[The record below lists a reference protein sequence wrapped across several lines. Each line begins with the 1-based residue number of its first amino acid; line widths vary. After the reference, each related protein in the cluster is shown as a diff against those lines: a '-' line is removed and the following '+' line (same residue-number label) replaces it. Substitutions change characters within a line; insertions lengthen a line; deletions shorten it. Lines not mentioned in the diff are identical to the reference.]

1 MRSLQPIY
9 KERIWG
15 GDLLKR
21 MFHLDTPH
29 PVGEIWLASDHP
41 AGQTV
46 DERGNTLHDL
56 FPQRSW
62 FPVLIKILHAKT
74 DLSVQV
80 HPNDQQA
87 SALLDLGK
95 TEGWL
100 ILHAE
105 PGARICRGLT
115 VDSRAALEERVAQGR
130 LQDALRYETVV
141 AGQYIPLPAGTVHAL
156 GAGIVA
162 LEVQQASDTTF
173 RIYDYDRVDPS
184 GKKRELHLAQALD
197 VIDFAS
203 TMADRDLRRDQTSAR
218 WEAFFGNANAA
229 TAGIAREWLDQ
240 NPYFSLELLSVD
252 GVSPFH
258 VSREPGVVCVTALR
272 GNVHP
277 KGASPRSLPYPTWVL
292 EAGEPL
298 ILEESGTVA
307 LVHLS

>member
-1 MRSLQPIY
+1 MRFLQPIY

-15 GDLLKR
+15 GDELKR
-21 MFHLDTPH
+21 MFHLDTPQ

-46 DERGNTLHDL
+46 DERGQTLHDL
-56 FPQRSW
+56 FPQRKW

-80 HPNDQQA
+80 HPNDEQA
-87 SALLDLGK
+87 RALFDLGK

-115 VDSRAALEERVAQGR
+115 VSTRAELEACIAQGR
-130 LQDALRYETVV
+130 LQDALRYETVQ

-173 RIYDYDRVDPS
+173 RIYDYDRVDAS
-184 GKKRELHLAQALD
+184 GNKRVLHLAQALD
-197 VIDFAS
+197 VIDFAF
-203 TMADRDLRRDQTSAR
+203 TTDDRETKSDHTSRSA
-218 WEAFFGNANAA
+218 ANFFGRSAA
-229 TAGIAREWLDQ
+229 TTAENMRVWLDR
-240 NPYFSLELLSVD
+240 NPYFSLELLAVD
-252 GVSPFH
+252 GKEVSH
-258 VSREPGVVCVTALR
+258 VTREPGVVCVTGLR
-272 GNVHP
+272 GNVRP
-277 KGASPRSLPYPTWVL
+277 KGAQVGSLPYPTWVL
-292 EAGEPL
+292 EANEPL
-298 ILEESGTVA
+298 VLEGSGTVA
-307 LVHLS
+307 IVHLP